1 MLIAQ
6 SNGGFTIG
14 DMGKPVKKRRSKA
27 QRAQFPE
34 MGERMTRIRMSTGK
48 EPRAFATWV
57 GIEYTTW
64 HNYEQGYSIPW
75 YKALLLIKK
84 MPWLSASYI
93 YEGAAS
99 DPETARKL
107 GIFDTDEGDAGE

>member
-1 MLIAQ
+1 MLIARE
-6 SNGGFTIG
+6 NGGFNIDG
-14 DMGKPVKKRRSKA
+14 MGKPTKKRKSRA
-27 QRAQFPE
+27 QRALFPD
-34 MGERMTRIRMSTGK
+34 MGERMTRIRLTTGK
-48 EPRAFATWV
+48 DGPAFAKWV

-93 YEGAAS
+93 YEGEAS

-107 GIFDTDEGDAGE
+107 GLFEIEDEPAE